1 MVGSLEDLFAHVVL
15 IEEVDS
21 VIWEEKDDVHVFLL
35 LAQSITKAM
44 GRANPK
50 ISSSLFFPGTF
61 LSAKLKGSASQLNKL
76 V

>member
-35 LAQSITKAM
+35 LAQSITKA
-44 GRANPK
+44 
-50 ISSSLFFPGTF
+50 LGTK
-61 LSAKLKGSASQLNKL
+61 SKN
-76 V
+76 

>member
-35 LAQSITKAM
+35 LAQSVNKADES
-44 GRANPK
+44 K
-50 ISSSLFFPGTF
+50 IKNEVFTI
-61 LSAKLKGSASQLNKL
+61 LSGHLSEWKT
-76 V
+76 

>member
-35 LAQSITKAM
+35 LAQSVNKADESKSK
-44 GRANPK
+44 NQ
-50 ISSSLFFPGTF
+50 FFTI
-61 LSAKLKGSASQLNKL
+61 LSGNLSECKT
-76 V
+76 